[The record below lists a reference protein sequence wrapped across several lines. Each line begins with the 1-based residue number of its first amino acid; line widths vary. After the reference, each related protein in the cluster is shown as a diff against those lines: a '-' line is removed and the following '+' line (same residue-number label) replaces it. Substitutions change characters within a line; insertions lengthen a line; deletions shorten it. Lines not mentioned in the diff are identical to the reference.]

1 MKKLSLLIALVL
13 LVTIGGVYATW
24 NYAQGDVTSSQ
35 GFVLPK
41 METVITSGSKGTIA
55 VDTTGLTIKVD
66 DSDTDSV
73 THKPVLVIDG
83 DIVITFTPATG
94 ADDTVATNGIQM
106 QAVVTCT
113 DNWTYND
120 GVSDHQIISVDTAN
134 DKNVFDTNGAAMTL
148 TITAAQ
154 LEEILTMADLTLPT
168 YSDFLDFQT
177 ILNRGN
183 IKIVVS
189 EVQ

>member
-41 METVITSGSKGTIA
+41 METVVTSGSKGTIA
-55 VDTTGLTIKVD
+55 VDTSGLTIKVD

-83 DIVITFTPATG
+83 EIVITFTPATG

-113 DNWTYND
+113 DGWEYD
-120 GVSDHQIISVDTAN
+120 SQQIITVTTAAN
-134 DKNVFDTNGAAMTL
+134 ANVFATTGAQKSFV
-148 TITAAQ
+148 ITAAQ
-154 LEEILTMADLTLPT
+154 LEEILTMADITLPT
-168 YSDFLDFQT
+168 YSDFQDFQT